1 MCSQFIYSCVCRD
14 YFIYSSF
21 EIFGSF
27 NSNANSHTNGPITRD
42 MVNREIEKT
51 KKEDYATSTETSS
64 NKALHTIKEFKI
76 HNLKSNEDE
85 E

>member
-1 MCSQFIYSCVCRD
+1 MELPL
-14 YFIYSSF
+14 
-21 EIFGSF
+21 EIWS
-27 NSNANSHTNGPITRD
+27 
-42 MVNREIEKT
+42 V
-51 KKEDYATSTETSS
+51 TSTETSS